1 MRYLALSLLVVAACS
16 KGTNGNTDG
25 NLPPSGDMAG
35 QPQGGDGAVSLPP
48 LQYTSQLTI
57 TVEPE
62 DQGQVLKNALSAATT
77 SIHMTMYELSDST
90 VISTLESKSA
100 AGLDVKVLLNQSFP
114 SGDGSSASVYS
125 ELNSKHVPVEY
136 APSRYQ
142 YTHEKA
148 LVLDG
153 KTAMIM
159 TMNAAS
165 SAFTGN
171 REYVATDT
179 DPDDVGEAEA
189 IFEADWANMATAT
202 TGKLVTAP
210 DNAETRLVEFIDGAG
225 TTIDLEGEV
234 FSSNAILQA
243 IGRAQK
249 RGVTIRVVLSDEPP
263 TSAQTQ
269 AVNGMKQ
276 VGIPV
281 VSVHTPDIHAKAI
294 VIDGNRC
301 YIGSENF
308 TANSLENNRE
318 LGVLFNTASEVQKVA
333 ATIDADFKAGTPL

>member
-1 MRYLALSLLVVAACS
+1 MKYLTLLLLLAACNRT
-16 KGTNGNTDG
+16 TNANTDG
-25 NLPPSGDMAG
+25 NGMMSSDMAG
-35 QPQGGDGAVSLPP
+35 QQQTGDGSMNLPP
-48 LQYTSQLTI
+48 LQYTTQLTI
-57 TVEPE
+57 TVEPQ
-62 DQGQVLKNALSAATT
+62 DQGNVLKDALTSATT
-77 SIHMTMYELSDST
+77 SIHMTMYELSDNT
-90 VISTLESKSA
+90 VIQTLKSQHA
-100 AGLDVKVLLNQSFP
+100 AGLDVRVLLNKTFP
-114 SGDGSSASVYS
+114 SGQGSSSSVYS
-125 ELNSKHVPVEY
+125 ELMSSGVQVKY

-148 LVLDG
+148 VVLDG
-153 KTAMIM
+153 ATALIM

-179 DPDDVGEAEA
+179 DPDDVSETES
-189 IFEADWANMATAT
+189 IFESDWADMPTAT

-225 TTIDLEGEV
+225 MTIDLEGEV
-234 FSSNAILQA
+234 FSSDAILQA

-263 TSAQTQ
+263 TNAQTQ

-281 VSVHTPDIHAKAI
+281 VTVHAPDIHAKAI

-318 LGVLFNTASEVQKVA
+318 LGVLFNNATEVQKVA
-333 ATIDADFKAGTPL
+333 ATIDADFKAGTAL